1 MRSLKFT
8 KVDYMRTR
16 RQVRMILFI
25 IAISLIFAHGKN
37 EGGYLAGMLYLVFI
51 GNVFCNAL
59 FTSYSIQGTGFMLLL
74 PGDTKHRICGRFLF
88 GISYI
93 TVTGVIYWLLC
104 VLTGIRQVLSVQGN
118 FLCLVLL
125 FVGIIINDLEFA
137 AFYLVGETK
146 GQMTMSLL
154 RVLPPLCFFFISFS
168 LINHMTD
175 VEEAGSAMLN
185 VLYWINDHMALCA
198 ASLFGLLVAVTCVCI
213 QLCTLVTKKRDL
225 A

>member
-1 MRSLKFT
+1 MRSLKFA

-16 RQVRMILFI
+16 RQVRLILFI
-25 IAISLIFAHGKN
+25 IAISLFFAHGKN

-59 FTSYSIQGTGFMLLL
+59 FASYSIQGTGFVLLL
-74 PGDTKHRICGRFLF
+74 PGDIRHRIRGRFLF

-93 TVTGVIYWLLC
+93 TTTGVIYWLLC
-104 VLTGIRQVLSVQGN
+104 ILTGIRQLLSVQGN
-118 FLCLVLL
+118 FLCLVILL
-125 FVGIIINDLEFA
+125 FGIMVSDLEFT

-146 GQMTMSLL
+146 GQMTLSLL

-175 VEEAGSAMLN
+175 VEEAGSMMLN
-185 VLYWINDHMALCA
+185 ALYWINDHMALCA
-198 ASLFGLLVAVTCVCI
+198 AFLLGLVVVVTCACI
-213 QLCTLVTKKRDL
+213 KLCTMVTAKRDL